1 MRIGGSSAKDLKNT
15 GSGRSERGV
24 GRERRRGSCTI

>member
-1 MRIGGSSAKDLKNT
+1 MRIGGTSTKVLKNT

-24 GRERRRGSCTI
+24 GRERRRGTCTI